1 MKQREEKKM
10 KAHAQCQLDEHLA
23 TAEREGPCSPFWP
36 NPATTHGVS
45 GCRAPGARLAR
56 ALGGGVTVLRKS
68 GCPGPSALRAARV
81 SPAARGTNSLSRA
94 VLSAWCSAHGG
105 RAGLRPESDHRAG
118 RYASSALGQC
128 YHFCQR
134 DLKRMAKMGST

>member
-68 GCPGPSALRAARV
+68 GRPGPSALRAARV
-81 SPAARGTNSLSRA
+81 SPAAWGTNSLSRA
-94 VLSAWCSAHGG
+94 VLGARRPRRASPRVRPQGGTLRKLSAWIVLSF
-105 RAGLRPESDHRAG
+105 LP
-118 RYASSALGQC
+118 
-128 YHFCQR
+128 
-134 DLKRMAKMGST
+134 T

>member
-1 MKQREEKKM
+1 MKEREEKKM

-68 GCPGPSALRAARV
+68 GRPGPSALGAARV

-94 VLSAWCSAHGG
+94 VLGARRPRRASPRVRPQGGTLRKLSAWIVLSF
-105 RAGLRPESDHRAG
+105 LP
-118 RYASSALGQC
+118 
-128 YHFCQR
+128 
-134 DLKRMAKMGST
+134 T

>member
-45 GCRAPGARLAR
+45 RCRAPGARLAR
-56 ALGGGVTVLRKS
+56 VLGGGVTVLRKS
-68 GCPGPSALRAARV
+68 GCPGPSALGAARV

-94 VLSAWCSAHGG
+94 VLGAR

>member
-68 GCPGPSALRAARV
+68 GRPGPSALRAARV

-94 VLSAWCSAHGG
+94 VLGAR

>member
-10 KAHAQCQLDEHLA
+10 KAQAQCQLDEHLA

-56 ALGGGVTVLRKS
+56 VLGGGVTVLRKS
-68 GCPGPSALRAARV
+68 GCPGPSALGAARV

-94 VLSAWCSAHGG
+94 VLGARRPRRASPRVRPQGGTLRKLSAWIVLSF
-105 RAGLRPESDHRAG
+105 LP
-118 RYASSALGQC
+118 
-128 YHFCQR
+128 
-134 DLKRMAKMGST
+134 T

>member
-68 GCPGPSALRAARV
+68 GRPGPSALGAARV

-94 VLSAWCSAHGG
+94 VLGARRTAAAPGFAPSPTTGRDVTQAQRLDSAIIFANVI
-105 RAGLRPESDHRAG
+105 
-118 RYASSALGQC
+118 
-128 YHFCQR
+128 
-134 DLKRMAKMGST
+134 

>member
-1 MKQREEKKM
+1 M

-23 TAEREGPCSPFWP
+23 TAGREGPCSPFWP

-56 ALGGGVTVLRKS
+56 VLGGGVTVLRKS

-94 VLSAWCSAHGG
+94 VLGAR